1 MGKLFTLPLLTV
13 AILAI
18 GLGIKIPVAN
28 AQVSGTENLDL
39 IRLVTAV
46 IERNEGLTARQLQ
59 AKARQEL
66 VTSAGALDD
75 PRLSYAIAPSS
86 IGDDI
91 PSDFGNALRVRQVFQ
106 ISQSIPWPGP
116 LDLRTEEAAAQAE
129 VVGYSYDTLL
139 LDLVSQS
146 RMLWAELWYAKQALA
161 TNTTHQQLVSDLENI
176 VSTQYANGLGLQQ
189 DVLGTQ
195 TALVR
200 LTHQQRVLEQ
210 EQRRIQARING
221 LLNQPANTN
230 LGTPGE
236 QLPEQEIPD
245 FTQLRDWMLAEQ
257 PELLALEAQATAAN
271 TRVALA
277 EKEDYPDLQFNVG
290 YNELLNA
297 SPLRLQVG
305 VSINIP
311 LDLGGK
317 RTSRKSA
324 ARYEYSS
331 LLSDIAQMKSRLE
344 ADLEQQLSHH
354 DELTHNITLFETDLI
369 PKAQQTFR
377 AASANYEGGGGNFAT
392 LVEAQQQLLDLNL
405 HLVRMRAEKMMTTI
419 EIDRLSG
426 GQLWPAVPEEN
437 AQ

>member
-106 ISQSIPWPGP
+106 ISQSIPWPGK

-129 VVGYSYDTLL
+129 VAGYSYDTLL

-290 YNELLNA
+290 YNELWNA

>member
-106 ISQSIPWPGP
+106 ISQSIPWPGK

-221 LLNQPANTN
+221 LLNQPA
-230 LGTPGE
+230 TP
-236 QLPEQEIPD
+236 IWV
-245 FTQLRDWMLAEQ
+245 RR
-257 PELLALEAQATAAN
+257 AN
-271 TRVALA
+271 NFR
-277 EKEDYPDLQFNVG
+277 
-290 YNELLNA
+290 
-297 SPLRLQVG
+297 
-305 VSINIP
+305 
-311 LDLGGK
+311 
-317 RTSRKSA
+317 SRKSPISPNCA
-324 ARYEYSS
+324 TGCWLNNLNCWHWKPRPLPRIHALHWQKKR
-331 LLSDIAQMKSRLE
+331 IIRICN
-344 ADLEQQLSHH
+344 
-354 DELTHNITLFETDLI
+354 LTWGITN
-369 PKAQQTFR
+369 
-377 AASANYEGGGGNFAT
+377 S
-392 LVEAQQQLLDLNL
+392 
-405 HLVRMRAEKMMTTI
+405 
-419 EIDRLSG
+419 
-426 GQLWPAVPEEN
+426 
-437 AQ
+437 